1 MSELNKRIITSL
13 ILFSIL
19 IFAST
24 NFHFFSLLLILLNY
38 QILTEF
44 NYLFKKIFKN
54 KNFKLFIFWI
64 FVLIYL
70 FGFSSI
76 IWFYLSI
83 NFESSRYLI
92 IFLIL
97 ISSATDIGGYFF
109 GKLIGGKTITKISP
123 KKTYSGLCG
132 SFIIS
137 IIAGKLFYDKFD
149 DYILLDMN
157 IIIFVLI
164 ISSFSQIGDLA
175 ISFLKRKARIKDTGS
190 ILPGHG
196 GILDRVDGI
205 LLAIPVSVIIIYI
218 I

>member
-19 IFAST
+19 IFALT
-24 NFHFFSLLLILLNY
+24 NFLFFSLFLILLNY

-54 KNFKLFIFWI
+54 KNFELFIFLI
-64 FVLIYL
+64 LVLIYL

-83 NFESSRYLI
+83 NFESSKYLI

-109 GKLIGGKTITKISP
+109 GKLIGGKKITKISP

-149 DYILLDMN
+149 DFILLDMN

-175 ISFLKRKARIKDTGS
+175 ISLLKRKARIKDTGS

-218 I
+218 T

>member
-19 IFAST
+19 IFALT
-24 NFHFFSLLLILLNY
+24 NFLFFSLLLILLNY

-54 KNFKLFIFWI
+54 KNFELFIFLI
-64 FVLIYL
+64 LILIYL

-83 NFESSRYLI
+83 NFESSKYLI

-109 GKLIGGKTITKISP
+109 GKLIGGKKITKISP

-137 IIAGKLFYDKFD
+137 IIVGKLFYDKFD
-149 DYILLDMN
+149 DFILLDMN
-157 IIIFVLI
+157 IIIIVLI

-175 ISFLKRKARIKDTGS
+175 ISLLKRKARIKDTGS

-218 I
+218 T

>member
-19 IFAST
+19 IFALT
-24 NFHFFSLLLILLNY
+24 NFLFFSLLLILLNY

-54 KNFKLFIFWI
+54 KNFELFIFLI
-64 FVLIYL
+64 LILIYL

-83 NFESSRYLI
+83 NFESSKYLI

-109 GKLIGGKTITKISP
+109 GKLIGGKKITKISP

-137 IIAGKLFYDKFD
+137 IIVGKLFYDKFD
-149 DYILLDMN
+149 DFILLDMN

-175 ISFLKRKARIKDTGS
+175 ISLLKRKARIKDTGS

-218 I
+218 T

>member
-19 IFAST
+19 IFALT
-24 NFHFFSLLLILLNY
+24 NFLFFSLLLILLNY
-38 QILTEF
+38 QILNEF

-54 KNFKLFIFWI
+54 KNFELFIFLI
-64 FVLIYL
+64 LILIYL

-83 NFESSRYLI
+83 NFESSKYLI

-109 GKLIGGKTITKISP
+109 GKLIGGKKITKISP

-149 DYILLDMN
+149 DFILLDMN

-175 ISFLKRKARIKDTGS
+175 ISLLKRKARIKDTGS

-218 I
+218 T